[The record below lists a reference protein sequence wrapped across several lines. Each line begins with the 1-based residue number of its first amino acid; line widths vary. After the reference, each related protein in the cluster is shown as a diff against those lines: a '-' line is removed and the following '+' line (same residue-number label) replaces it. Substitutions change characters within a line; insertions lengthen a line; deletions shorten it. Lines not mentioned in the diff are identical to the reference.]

1 MNKPFYQLQKYW
13 LTGINRKLFHP
24 QILFGA
30 SLVRWCNLFK
40 FQIKTNLYKKKIKKY
55 FVYLCISAK
64 DYIYRRSALDF
75 LINSLINFFI
85 FKLVISAS
93 W

>member
-1 MNKPFYQLQKYW
+1 MVQFL
-13 LTGINRKLFHP
+13 
-24 QILFGA
+24 
-30 SLVRWCNLFK
+30 K
-40 FQIKTNLYKKKIKKY
+40 FQIKTNLYKKIWKY

-75 LINSLINFFI
+75 LINSLKNFFI